1 MALCLTKDLVSIS
14 DKFLVQSVVCCVL
27 GAALLKLNKLFM
39 VSASDCRQWKVSLLI
54 FESNVR
60 LSDSNCLSGPPR
72 I

>member
-14 DKFLVQSVVCCVL
+14 DKFLVQSVVCGVL

-39 VSASDCRQWKVSLLI
+39 ISTFDCSQRKVSLLI

-60 LSDSNCLSGPPR
+60 LSDGY
-72 I
+72 